1 MSTLDEIVAGTK
13 DKTKQQLQEALL
25 ELLKGNPD
33 ILDPIMKSTTRTNS
47 EVVSVFFFNPL
58 SPKSA
63 FIDFTLSN
71 ARRFYLSRGD
81 PLGLKG
87 LKNSLP

>member
-1 MSTLDEIVAGTK
+1 MSTLDDIVAGTK

-63 FIDFTLSN
+63 L
-71 ARRFYLSRGD
+71 
-81 PLGLKG
+81 
-87 LKNSLP
+87 

>member
-1 MSTLDEIVAGTK
+1 MSTLDDIVAGTK

-47 EVVSVFFFNPL
+47 EVVSVFFFNP

-63 FIDFTLSN
+63 L
-71 ARRFYLSRGD
+71 
-81 PLGLKG
+81 
-87 LKNSLP
+87 